1 MGVRGELYVGGGGV
15 ARGYVERGE
24 LTANGLCRNRSGR
37 RRRRRRRRERGER
50 REIVS
55 DGDQGRWNVEGE
67 LEFVGR
73 RDQQVKVRG
82 YRIELGE
89 IETALNEHPQV
100 QQAVV
105 VVRGGGKVAAW
116 PTPVCTIS
124 RDGNRD
130 TRS

>member
-1 MGVRGELYVGGGGV
+1 MGGGGV
-15 ARGYVERGE
+15 ARGYVRRAE
-24 LTANGLCRNRSGR
+24 LTAERFVPKPKWQK
-37 RRRRRRRRERGER
+37 RRRRRRRERGER
-50 REIVS
+50 REIVP
-55 DGDQGRWNVEGE
+55 DGEQGRWNVEGE

-105 VVRGGGKVAAW
+105 VVRGG
-116 PTPVCTIS
+116 PL
-124 RDGNRD
+124 
-130 TRS
+130 